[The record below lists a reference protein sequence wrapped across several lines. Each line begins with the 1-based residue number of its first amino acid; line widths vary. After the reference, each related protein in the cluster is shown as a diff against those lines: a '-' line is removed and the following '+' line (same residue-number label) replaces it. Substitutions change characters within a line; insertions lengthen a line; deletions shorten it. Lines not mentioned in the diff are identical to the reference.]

1 MQRGLG
7 TVFGKVAVVTGA
19 ASGIGRAT
27 AELLSRLGAS
37 VALVDRNRVG
47 LERVGAALSPGPFA
61 LVEAEL
67 SRADQVSA
75 AVERVGRE
83 LGAADLLVNAAGVAV
98 LGGLLEASERD
109 LEELVTVNVGAM
121 LLVTRAFARAMVA
134 RGRGGQIV
142 NVSSA
147 AAFFTPKEIVPYGV
161 TKYAAFGLS
170 QGLDAELRE
179 HGISVSCVCPG
190 FVDTP
195 IVEHMRVAGP
205 DAERRREQARR
216 FYRARGLT
224 ADRVARAIV
233 KAAERGTRVV
243 PVGFEAYALQ
253 ALSRIA
259 PGVASRAFAFGERL
273 MATRGNT
280 S

>member
-1 MQRGLG
+1 MRRGLG

-27 AELLSRLGAS
+27 AELLSALGAS
-37 VALVDRNRVG
+37 VALVDRNRAG
-47 LERVGAALSPGPFA
+47 LERVAAALPAGTFA

-67 SRADQVSA
+67 SRADRVRA

-83 LGAADLLVNAAGVAV
+83 LGTADLLVNAAGVAV

-109 LEELVTVNVGAM
+109 LEELVSVNVGAM
-121 LLVTRAFARAMVA
+121 LLVTRAFARVMVA

-170 QGLDAELRE
+170 QGLDAELCE

-259 PGVASRAFAFGERL
+259 PGVASRAFALGERV

>member
-1 MQRGLG
+1 MRRGLG

-27 AELLSRLGAS
+27 AELLSRLGAR
-37 VALVDRNRVG
+37 VALVDRNHAG
-47 LERVGAALSPGPFA
+47 LERAAVAFPAGAHV

-67 SRADQVSA
+67 TRADQVRA
-75 AVERVGRE
+75 AVERVERQ
-83 LGAADLLVNAAGVAV
+83 LGTPALLVNAAGIAV

-109 LEELVTVNVGAM
+109 LEELVSVNVGAM
-121 LLVTRAFARAMVA
+121 LLVTQAFARVMVA
-134 RGRGGQIV
+134 RGRGGHVV

-170 QGLDAELRE
+170 QALDAELAA

-195 IVEHMRVAGP
+195 ILDHMRVAGP
-205 DAERRREQARR
+205 DAELRRERARR
-216 FYRARGLT
+216 FYRERGLT
-224 ADRVARAIV
+224 ADRVALSIV
-233 KAAERGTRVV
+233 KAAERGARVV
-243 PVGFEAYALQ
+243 PVGIEAHALY
-253 ALSRIA
+253 ALSRLA
-259 PGVASRAFAFGERL
+259 PGFAPRAFALAERAVARSGERP
-273 MATRGNT
+273 
-280 S
+280 

>member
-1 MQRGLG
+1 MRRGLG

-27 AELLSRLGAS
+27 AELLVRLGAS
-37 VALVDRNRVG
+37 VALVDRDLAG
-47 LERVGAALSPGPFA
+47 LERVGAALPEGAFS
-61 LVEAEL
+61 LIEADLRHAE
-67 SRADQVSA
+67 QVR
-75 AVERVGRE
+75 VTTERVARA
-83 LGAADLLVNAAGVAV
+83 LGSADLLVNAAGIAL

-109 LEELVTVNVGAM
+109 LEELVAVNVGAT
-121 LLVTRAFARAMVA
+121 LLVSRAFARKMVA

-161 TKYAAFGLS
+161 TKYATFGLS
-170 QGLDAELRE
+170 QGLDAELHA

-195 IVEHMRVAGP
+195 IVEHMRVAGA
-205 DAERRREQARR
+205 DAEQRRENARR

-233 KAAERGTRVV
+233 TAAERGARVV
-243 PVGFEAYALQ
+243 PVGIEAHALH
-253 ALSRIA
+253 ALSRLA
-259 PGVASRAFAFGERL
+259 PGLAARAFELAAR
-273 MATRGNT
+273 AVAPRA
-280 S
+280 

>member
-1 MQRGLG
+1 MRRGLG
-7 TVFGKVAVVTGA
+7 TVFGRVAVVTGA

-27 AELLSRLGAS
+27 AELLSTLGAS

-47 LERVGAALSPGPFA
+47 LERVAAALPAGTFA

-67 SRADQVSA
+67 SRADQVRA

-98 LGGLLEASERD
+98 LGGLLDASESD

-121 LLVTRAFARAMVA
+121 LLVTRAFARVMVA

-147 AAFFTPKEIVPYGV
+147 AAFFTPKQIVPYGV

-170 QGLDAELRE
+170 QGLDAELCE

-253 ALSRIA
+253 ALSRLA
-259 PGVASRAFAFGERL
+259 PSAASRAFAFAERV
-273 MATRGNT
+273 MAPRGNT

>member
-1 MQRGLG
+1 MRRGLG
-7 TVFGKVAVVTGA
+7 TVFGKIAVVTGA

-27 AELLSRLGAS
+27 AERLSCLGAR
-37 VALVDRNRVG
+37 VALVDRNRAG
-47 LERVGAALSPGPFA
+47 LERAAVGFPAGAHL

-67 SRADQVSA
+67 TRAEQVRG
-75 AVERVGRE
+75 AVERIERE
-83 LGAADLLVNAAGVAV
+83 LGSPDLLVNAAGIAV

-109 LEELVTVNVGAM
+109 LEELVSVNVGAM
-121 LLVTRAFARAMVA
+121 LLVTQAFARVMVA
-134 RGRGGQIV
+134 RGRGGHFV

-170 QGLDAELRE
+170 QALDAELAV

-195 IVEHMRVAGP
+195 ILDHMRVAGA
-205 DAERRREQARR
+205 DAELRRERARR
-216 FYRARGLT
+216 FYRERGLT
-224 ADRVARAIV
+224 ADRVALSIV
-233 KAAERGTRVV
+233 KAAERGARVV
-243 PVGFEAYALQ
+243 PVGIEAHALY
-253 ALSRIA
+253 ALSRLA
-259 PGVASRAFAFGERL
+259 PGLAPRAFALAERAVARRGER
-273 MATRGNT
+273 